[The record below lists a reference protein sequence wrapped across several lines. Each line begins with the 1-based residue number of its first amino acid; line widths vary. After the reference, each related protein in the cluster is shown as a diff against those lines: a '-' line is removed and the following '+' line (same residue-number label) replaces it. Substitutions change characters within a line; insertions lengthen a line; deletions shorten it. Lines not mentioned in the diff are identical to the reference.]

1 VLGDLHVGRED
12 NVPFMRTLCL
22 GEALVDLICEQPVAG
37 LAEAPSFVP
46 HFGGAT
52 ANVAVHAARTGAHIA
67 LGGGV
72 GNDAWGRFLRERL
85 VAENVELDWFSL
97 LDGVRTPIATVAVDA
112 NGEPDFDIFGE
123 DLATLERGLGKRGI
137 DRAMA
142 ACDGLF
148 FGSNTLVGE
157 HERQLTMRARER
169 ALEGGKAVL
178 FDANLRL
185 ERWRTAAEAASY
197 ANECVPD
204 AFLVRANAKEVQVM
218 TGEPDPE
225 AGARAL
231 LKAGA
236 RNVVITLGAAGAML
250 RGELRADVPGV
261 AAQVISTVGAGDA
274 LMGTLL
280 GRATLTGFYSASLA
294 ASLGEAVAASA
305 RATERWGAL

>member
-1 VLGDLHVGRED
+1 VLGDRHVGGED
-12 NVPFMRTLCL
+12 NVPSMRTLCL

-37 LAEAPSFVP
+37 LAAAPSFVP

-52 ANVAVHAARTGAHIA
+52 ANVAVTATRLGARIA

-72 GNDAWGRFLRERL
+72 GDDAWGRFLRDKL
-85 VAENVELDWFSL
+85 AAENVELDWFSL
-97 LDGVRTPIATVAVDA
+97 VDGVRTPVAIVAVDER
-112 NGEPDFDIFGE
+112 GEPDFDIFGE
-123 DLATLERGLGKRGI
+123 DLATLERGMGKRGI
-137 DRAMA
+137 DRAVS

-157 HERQLTMRARER
+157 QERQLTMRARER

-197 ANECVPD
+197 ANEVVPG
-204 AFLVRANAKEVQVM
+204 AFLVRANASESRVM
-218 TGEPDPE
+218 TGELDPE
-225 AGARAL
+225 AAARAL
-231 LKAGA
+231 LKGGA
-236 RNVVITLGAAGAML
+236 RNVVITLGAEGAML
-250 RGELRADVPGV
+250 RGELNADAPGV
-261 AAQVISTVGAGDA
+261 AAKVVSTVGAGDS

-280 GRATLTGFYSASLA
+280 GRATLTGFYPASLA